1 MRSPHQFRNFAK
13 QPAKLGLVVP
23 AGASIS
29 TDSDELAA
37 QLELEGGRQG
47 VRAEGSSSTAAA
59 ASDGG
64 DADAAE
70 SATKRKRSTRKPAAG
85 E

>member
-1 MRSPHQFRNFAK
+1 MRAPHQFRNFTK
-13 QPAKLGLVVP
+13 QPAKLGLLVP

-47 VRAEGSSSTAAA
+47 VRAEGSSPAAA
-59 ASDGG
+59 AAAEGG

-70 SATKRKRSTRKPAAG
+70 SATKRKRKPQPAAG
-85 E
+85 D